1 MPLWPLPLCFSPSAR
16 LPSTRSF
23 SLPRCP
29 SVQIK
34 QNRLTNERGED
45 NAAAAAVAATTAD
58 ADARVVRVRC
68 AGDGELRVVGNL
80 NLTLAALDN
89 IDRKYRRDN
98 SGNWAKVTK
107 LREDGGLAQVPARAR
122 PRLSRCMDEGL
133 IELASSWT

>member
-1 MPLWPLPLCFSPSAR
+1 MPLCPNQTKPVDKR
-16 LPSTRSF
+16 ERRRQRSGGGG
-23 SLPRCP
+23 R
-29 SVQIK
+29 
-34 QNRLTNERGED
+34 RGYD
-45 NAAAAAVAATTAD
+45 SGRGRAVW
-58 ADARVVRVRC
+58 RVRC

-80 NLTLAALDN
+80 NLTLAALEN